1 MIERPRPVPFSFP
14 VIIGKK
20 IESLISSLIP
30 GPLSITEILQTVDA
44 VSEPTLYEVSIYY
57 DPNLKQAAT
66 APLADSNFQT
76 AVNLWFSDEANATI
90 TYGHISDWNVS
101 VVTDMSQAFK
111 DRTNFDENITGWD
124 VSSVTT
130 MKAMF
135 SGATLFNQFIGNWDV
150 SSVNDMEGM
159 FYQANAFNQDVGN
172 WDVSSVTNLWSTFNS
187 ARAFNQDLS
196 DWNTSAVT
204 DARQAF
210 FNASDFN
217 QDLSSWDVSVMNITV
232 QMFNGTSALS
242 NSNKGLIHKKFSTN
256 ANWYHDWSEFVT
268 YEPITNA
275 NFQDAVN
282 LWFSDEANA
291 TFTYRHI
298 RDWNVSAVTDMSNA
312 FRDRTNFNEDITGW
326 DVSKVSNMN
335 HMFSNASSFNQ
346 PVGDWNVSSVTNMY
360 FMFAGSSFNQPV
372 ENWDVSSVTNLAGM
386 FADTPFN
393 QVIADWNTSLV
404 TKSYKMFKGA
414 TNFNQPV
421 GSWDVTSI
429 TEMQEMFKYSSFNQ
443 PIGDWNVS
451 SVTNFEGMFANT
463 PFNKPIAN
471 WDVSS
476 VTKMDWMFAGAISF
490 NQPIGDWNVTSVTNM
505 TNMFNNTSALSDTNK
520 GLIHQAFSNQSGWP
534 YNWSAFVPNQ
544 APSNLLLSQSQF
556 SENLAVGSTI
566 GTFSAF
572 DPDTNDTLSYWL
584 MGYSHPTNQL
594 FSLQSTNGVLRT
606 ATNFDF
612 ENNATSFQL
621 SVKATDSSGSS
632 TEGNFT
638 ITLMNDP
645 SDDPFIPQALSDSN
659 FQTAVNLWFDNQAEA
674 NATYGHISDWNT
686 SAVTNMSEAFKDRT
700 TFNKD
705 ISGWDT
711 SSVTKMDGMFQNATS
726 FNQDIGDWNTSSVT
740 SMREMFRSASAF
752 NQPIGEWD
760 VSSINNFQ
768 MTFERAIMF
777 NQNIGDWDVSNVSTI
792 DRMFQNASSFN
803 QPIGEWN
810 TSSVTNMSAL
820 FKRASSFNQ
829 PLSNWNVSSVT
840 TMWHMFYNA
849 ITFDQDLSDWNISN
863 VTNTREMFF
872 RSLSKTNRGLIHE
885 AFAFNPNWPYD
896 WHEFVALD
904 DSNFQTAVNLW
915 FDNQAEANATYGH
928 ISDWNTSA
936 VTDMSEVFKDRAN
949 FNEDI
954 GGWDVSKVT
963 NMVRIFYEASSFNQD
978 ISNWDISSVMTL
990 NGAFRGADSFNQDIG
1005 NWNTSLVTDISYL
1018 FAGADSFNQ
1027 NIGNWDISNVRSMKG
1042 TFRFTDSFNQDLT
1055 TWDTSSVTNMA
1066 HAFELAQA
1074 FNQDFSDWNTSSVT
1088 DMTDVFKNSSVL
1100 SDTNK
1105 GLIHKSFS
1113 SNPNWPYDW
1122 SEFVEDSPTGP
1133 NPTFP
1138 ISDSNNTKAF
1148 PEHWGS
1154 PPPNQTRDLVPFP
1167 GGYGM
1172 GSGTVAKWIQENLDR
1187 DKKNNADEPKNPE
1200 IDKNSTNPTLPVQIY
1215 IPIVETSGEKDYL
1228 DGTYTLRGKIL
1239 YNGGAK
1245 IIETGILISENILLK
1260 NALRLPSKP
1269 DTQTNEFTISFSDF
1283 EPDKT
1288 YYYKAYAI
1296 NKVGENRG
1304 SVKKFR
1310 TPSLSAPNSWYK
1322 NAESLPGG
1330 WKRLDWFGLFQPTAY
1345 QWLFHAE
1352 LGWLYP
1358 SPMKDGSLWLWNQ
1371 KDGWRWTQQGVFPYL
1386 FRWRDSSWVYFQ
1398 GKFNGR
1404 TVFYNFTTKLNE

>member
-1 MIERPRPVPFSFP
+1 M
-14 VIIGKK
+14 
-20 IESLISSLIP
+20 
-30 GPLSITEILQTVDA
+30 
-44 VSEPTLYEVSIYY
+44 
-57 DPNLKQAAT
+57 
-66 APLADSNFQT
+66 
-76 AVNLWFSDEANATI
+76 
-90 TYGHISDWNVS
+90 
-101 VVTDMSQAFK
+101 
-111 DRTNFDENITGWD
+111 FD
-124 VSSVTT
+124 
-130 MKAMF
+130 
-135 SGATLFNQFIGNWDV
+135 GA
-150 SSVNDMEGM
+150 
-159 FYQANAFNQDVGN
+159 
-172 WDVSSVTNLWSTFNS
+172 
-187 ARAFNQDLS
+187 
-196 DWNTSAVT
+196 
-204 DARQAF
+204 
-210 FNASDFN
+210 
-217 QDLSSWDVSVMNITV
+217 
-232 QMFNGTSALS
+232 
-242 NSNKGLIHKKFSTN
+242 
-256 ANWYHDWSEFVT
+256 
-268 YEPITNA
+268 
-275 NFQDAVN
+275 
-282 LWFSDEANA
+282 
-291 TFTYRHI
+291 
-298 RDWNVSAVTDMSNA
+298 
-312 FRDRTNFNEDITGW
+312 
-326 DVSKVSNMN
+326 
-335 HMFSNASSFNQ
+335 
-346 PVGDWNVSSVTNMY
+346 
-360 FMFAGSSFNQPV
+360 
-372 ENWDVSSVTNLAGM
+372 
-386 FADTPFN
+386 
-393 QVIADWNTSLV
+393 
-404 TKSYKMFKGA
+404 
-414 TNFNQPV
+414 
-421 GSWDVTSI
+421 
-429 TEMQEMFKYSSFNQ
+429 
-443 PIGDWNVS
+443 
-451 SVTNFEGMFANT
+451 
-463 PFNKPIAN
+463 
-471 WDVSS
+471 
-476 VTKMDWMFAGAISF
+476 
-490 NQPIGDWNVTSVTNM
+490 
-505 TNMFNNTSALSDTNK
+505 SALSDPNK
-520 GLIHQAFSNQSGWP
+520 GLIHQSFSHKSGWP
-534 YNWSAFVPNQ
+534 YDWSAFVPNQ

-556 SENLAVGSTI
+556 VENLAVGSTI

-572 DPDTNDTLSYWL
+572 APDTNDTLSYWL

-594 FSLQSTNGVLRT
+594 FSLQSTNGVHRT

-612 ENNATSFQL
+612 ENNAKSFQL

-686 SAVTNMSEAFKDRT
+686 SAVTDMSQAFLNR
-700 TFNKD
+700 
-705 ISGWDT
+705 
-711 SSVTKMDGMFQNATS
+711 TS
-726 FNQDIGDWNTSSVT
+726 FNEDIGNWDVSNVTSMREMFKSAASFNQPIGDWNTSSLT

-820 FKRASSFNQ
+820 FKSASSFNQ
-829 PLSNWNVSSVT
+829 PLSNWDVSSVT

-863 VTNTREMFF
+863 VTNTWAMFF

-896 WHEFVALD
+896 WREFVAMD

-915 FDNQAEANATYGH
+915 FYNQAEANATYGH

-954 GGWDVSKVT
+954 GEWDVSKVT

-1074 FNQDFSDWNTSSVT
+1074 FNQDLSDWNTSSVT

-1113 SNPNWPYDW
+1113 SNPNWSYDW

-1138 ISDSNNTKAF
+1138 ISDYNNTKAF

-1187 DKKNNADEPKNPE
+1187 DKMNNVGEPKNPE

-1260 NALRLPSKP
+1260 NALRIPAKP
-1269 DTQTNEFTISFSDF
+1269 DTQKNEFTISLSDF
-1283 EPDKT
+1283 EADKT

-1304 SVKKFR
+1304 SVKKFS
-1310 TPSLSAPNSWYK
+1310 TPSLSAPESWYK
-1322 NAESLPGG
+1322 DAESLTGG
-1330 WKRLDWFGLFQPTAY
+1330 WKKSDWLGAFRPTEQTWVY
-1345 QWLFHAE
+1345 HAE

-1358 SPMKDGSLWLWNQ
+1358 SPMSDESLWFWNQ
-1371 KDGWRWTQQGVFPYL
+1371 TDGWRWTQKGVFPYL

-1398 GKFNGR
+1398 GLYKGRAIFFN
-1404 TVFYNFTTKLNE
+1404 YTTKSFE